1 MQRAASPVGSSHAM
15 RAIVAL
21 WGLAAVSDCI
31 AAGMDFLS
39 DLPASYFTQE
49 DRDMMMKNVKEI
61 LDSDDPKSSR
71 EWSNPK
77 TGNSGS
83 MKLRSQFTAT
93 DGAPCKRI
101 SVSSLVKAGSVKN
114 AGTYVM
120 CKYESRGW
128 LLHPDAVPA
137 PASPK

>member
-1 MQRAASPVGSSHAM
+1 MQRAAPPIGSSHVM
-15 RAIVAL
+15 RTIVAL
-21 WGLAAVSDCI
+21 CALVAASD
-31 AAGMDFLS
+31 AMSAGMDFLS
-39 DLPASYFTQE
+39 GLPASYFTQE
-49 DRDMMMKNVKEI
+49 DRDLMMKNVKEI
-61 LDSDDPKSSR
+61 LDSDEANPSR

-77 TGNSGS
+77 TGNSGN

-93 DGAPCKRI
+93 DGAPCKRV

-114 AGTYVM
+114 TGTYIL
-120 CKYESRGW
+120 CKYEGRGW

>member
-1 MQRAASPVGSSHAM
+1 MQRAASPTGSSHAT
-15 RAIVAL
+15 RAILALCALVAASDA
-21 WGLAAVSDCI
+21 LAT
-31 AAGMDFLS
+31 GMDFLS
-39 DLPASYFTQE
+39 NLPATYFTQE

-83 MKLRSQFTAT
+83 LKLRSQFTAT

-114 AGTYVM
+114 TGTYIL
-120 CKYESRGW
+120 CKYEGRGW